1 MPLQNPQLENAV
13 KYLSF
18 LFCTD
23 HNILNYNTMTISLT
37 ETAAAQIKKQ
47 LEKRGSGM
55 GLKLGVKKSGCSG
68 YAYVLDYADKLND
81 DDSVFENFGVKVIVS
96 ASDLE
101 IIDGIELDYRREGIN
116 EAFQFNNPN
125 VKGTC
130 GCGESFSVS

>member
-1 MPLQNPQLENAV
+1 
-13 KYLSF
+13 
-18 LFCTD
+18 
-23 HNILNYNTMTISLT
+23 MTISLT
-37 ETAAAQIKKQ
+37 ETAATQIKKQ
-47 LEKRGSGM
+47 LEKRGAGV

-68 YAYVLDYADKLND
+68 YAYVLDYADKLNED
-81 DDSVFENFGVKVIVS
+81 DAVFEDFGVKVIVS
-96 ASDLE
+96 ATDLE